1 MLPCTTV
8 SNEYSF
14 SSLTKIKDHKHN
26 SMKNYRLTG
35 LASVVTEKRLLNA
48 LESHENFY
56 DLAIEEVVK
65 KERRID
71 FTYNERSVLFIR
83 LL

>member
-1 MLPCTTV
+1 
-8 SNEYSF
+8 
-14 SSLTKIKDHKHN
+14 
-26 SMKNYRLTG
+26 MKNYRLTG

-65 KERRID
+65 KEQRID